1 MRGEWREQTGLSGVG
16 LVRVGKN
23 KTGQSP
29 QKIITPG
36 SQEAHEALEFSQ
48 EAREA
53 KKYSGKI
60 LSTEQFC

>member
-1 MRGEWREQTGLSGVG
+1 M
-16 LVRVGKN
+16 RVGKN

-36 SQEAHEALEFSQ
+36 SQEAHETLEFSQ